1 MTDTSN
7 TSSSQSSYDAIVVGA
22 GMGGMTAAA
31 MLARDGHR
39 VLVLEASHVPGGC
52 SSSYKRKGHIF
63 ESGATTL
70 IGFDQNQPLKFLEEA
85 TGIKIPRVELSP
97 SMTVHLDGHTITR
110 YKDRGRWMEEAVRVF
125 GNESGQR
132 RFWEKAL
139 GVSDTVWKVSGRN
152 RHFPPKSVK
161 DWLRLAFTN
170 NPFDAPVLRYAFK
183 SVADVMNECGV
194 DTPLFRRFVDQQLLI
209 TAQSVATTDTPF
221 LFGAAGLTYTNYSN
235 YYVPG
240 GLLNMVNAIRSY
252 IEDQGG
258 QVQTRSRVV
267 KVEES
272 MGGYSVITD
281 KGIVFRA
288 RVVVGNIPVWNAA
301 KIMNGRMQP
310 WFNRMS
316 ARYDEAWGAF
326 TMGVVTTDAY
336 ADDLPIHHQLHAG
349 HGGSLPVTGA
359 GSVFVSMSMRGDHA
373 RAPEG
378 HRVLN
383 ISCHTGADKWFTMGD
398 GYEKI
403 REEAENEILGLLR
416 DKLPGFAASEVLM
429 SFSGTP
435 VTWQNWVYRHKGRV
449 GGLPQSMDRS
459 LLDWTPART
468 PFPGLYLC
476 GDTVYP
482 GQGIPGVTLG
492 GINVYYMIKQNH
504 ELKTD

>member
-7 TSSSQSSYDAIVVGA
+7 TIYDAIVVGA
-22 GMGGMTAAA
+22 GMGGMTTAA
-31 MLARDGHR
+31 MLARDGYK

-52 SSSYKRKGHIF
+52 SSSYKRKGFIF
-63 ESGATTL
+63 ETGATTL
-70 IGFDQNQPLKFLEEA
+70 IGFDRHQPLRYLEEA
-85 TGIKIPRVELSP
+85 TGISIPREELNP
-97 SMTVHLDGHTITR
+97 SMAVHLDGHTIVR
-110 YKDRGRWMEEAVRVF
+110 YKNRDQWIGEAARVF
-125 GNESGQR
+125 GNETGQR

-139 GVSDTVWKVSGRN
+139 SVSDTVWKVSGRN
-152 RHFPPKSVK
+152 RHFPPQTAK

-183 SVADVMNECGV
+183 SVADVMKDCGV
-194 DTPLFRRFVDQQLLI
+194 DAPLFRRFVDQQLLI
-209 TAQSVATTDTPF
+209 TAQSVAADTPF
-221 LFGAAGLTYTNYSN
+221 MFGAAGLTYTNYSN

-240 GLLNMVNAIRSY
+240 GLLNMVNTIKEF
-252 IEDQGG
+252 IEEKGG
-258 QVQTRSRVV
+258 RVQTRSRVV

-272 MGGYSVITD
+272 RGGYSVITE
-281 KGIVFRA
+281 KGDVIRA
-288 RVVVGNIPVWNAA
+288 QVVVGNIPVWNAA
-301 KIMNGRMQP
+301 SIMNGRMQP

-326 TMGVVTTDAY
+326 TMGVVTTDSY
-336 ADDLPIHHQLHAG
+336 ADDLPAHHQLHPAG
-349 HGGSLPVTGA
+349 GGKLPVTGA
-359 GSVFVSMSMRGDHA
+359 GSVFVSMSKRGDHA
-373 RAPEG
+373 RAREG
-378 HRVLN
+378 TRVLN
-383 ISCHTGADKWFTMGD
+383 ISCHTGAEKWFQLGD
-398 GYEKI
+398 TYEQI
-403 REEAENEILGLLR
+403 REEAEREILALLR
-416 DKLPGFAASEVLM
+416 DKLPGFAGSEVLLT
-429 SFSGTP
+429 FSGTP

-504 ELKTD
+504 EIKTD

>member
-1 MTDTSN
+1 MTDTSK
-7 TSSSQSSYDAIVVGA
+7 SIYDAIVVGA
-22 GMGGMTAAA
+22 GMGGMTTAA

-52 SSSYKRKGHIF
+52 SSSYKRKGYIF

-85 TGIKIPRVELSP
+85 TGIKIPRSELNP
-97 SMTVHLDGHTITR
+97 SMAVYLDGHTITR
-110 YKDRGRWMEEAVRVF
+110 YKDRGRWIEETARVF
-125 GNESGQR
+125 GNETGQR
-132 RFWEKAL
+132 RFWEKAFA
-139 GVSDTVWKVSGRN
+139 VSDTVWKVSGRN
-152 RHFPPKSVK
+152 RHFPPQTVK

-170 NPFDAPVLRYAFK
+170 NPLDAPVLRYAFK
-183 SVADVMNECGV
+183 SVADVMKECGV
-194 DTPLFRRFVDQQLLI
+194 DTPLFRRFTDQQLLI
-209 TAQSVATTDTPF
+209 TAQSVAADTPF

-240 GLLNMVNAIRSY
+240 GLLNMVNPIKEYIR
-252 IEDQGG
+252 EQGG
-258 QVQTRSRVV
+258 SVLTRSRVV

-272 MGGYSVITD
+272 MGGYTVITE
-281 KGIVFRA
+281 KGMVYRA

-326 TMGVVTTDAY
+326 TMGVVTTDTY
-336 ADDLPIHHQLHAG
+336 AGNMPVHHQLHSG
-349 HGGSLPVTGA
+349 DGRPLPVTGA
-359 GSVFVSMSMRGDHA
+359 GSVFVSMSMKGDTA

-378 HRVLN
+378 TRVLN
-383 ISCHTGADKWFTMGD
+383 ISCHTDAEKWFHMGD
-398 GYEKI
+398 NYEQI
-403 REEAENEILGLLR
+403 REEAEAGILALLR
-416 DKLPGFAASEVLM
+416 DKLPGFAGSEVVM
-429 SFSGTP
+429 AFSGTP
-435 VTWQNWVYRHKGRV
+435 VTWQNWVHRHKGRV
-449 GGLPQSMDRS
+449 GGLPQSMERS

-492 GINVYYMIKQNH
+492 GINVYYMIKQNN
-504 ELKTD
+504 EIKTD